1 MFGNNLS
8 ICLILDV
15 TGVRYCICLSQLPL
29 RLAMTPDVPSQQ
41 RAFAAFA
48 RPGRAVGWSWSVS
61 PSGVHLALFW
71 IILFGQGFVI
81 S

>member
-1 MFGNNLS
+1 
-8 ICLILDV
+8 
-15 TGVRYCICLSQLPL
+15 
-29 RLAMTPDVPSQQ
+29 MTPDVPSQQ